1 MKPANRTKWFI
12 VPVLVAGLAGCANE
26 SLAGLSVAGR
36 DFKGSYLAPSSA
48 FTAGTRAASAIPTA
62 APEQIY
68 SSDDIKSLANKTLQI
83 EDIWVGPF
91 CKKYKTYYKLFDL
104 YLAFYA
110 KESFLT
116 TGDPKTA
123 DALKQ
128 VKAMLPL
135 AKGKEQ
141 KEWAAYAV
149 KFFDSVM
156 SGKPTSWS
164 GAYPD
169 NTDVDWVAEGW
180 TKEPLFEPNQPLIEL
195 GFLQGA
201 MAACLKTQ

>member
-1 MKPANRTKWFI
+1 MNPANRTKWLI
-12 VPVLVAGLAGCANE
+12 IPILVAGLAGCANE
-26 SLAGLSVAGR
+26 SLAGLSVSGR
-36 DFKGSYLAPSSA
+36 DFTGSYLAPSSA
-48 FTAGTRAASAIPTA
+48 FTAGTRAASLIPTA

-68 SSDDIKSLANKTLQI
+68 SSEDIKSLANKTLQI

-91 CKKYKTYYKLFDL
+91 CKKYKVYNKLFNQ
-104 YLAFYA
+104 YLDFNLT
-110 KESFLT
+110 ESFLT

-123 DALKQ
+123 EALKQ

-149 KFFDSVM
+149 KFFGSVM

-169 NTDVDWVAEGW
+169 NTEVDWVATGW
-180 TKEPLFEPNQPLIEL
+180 TKEPLYEPNQPLMEL

-201 MAACLKTQ
+201 MAACLKTM